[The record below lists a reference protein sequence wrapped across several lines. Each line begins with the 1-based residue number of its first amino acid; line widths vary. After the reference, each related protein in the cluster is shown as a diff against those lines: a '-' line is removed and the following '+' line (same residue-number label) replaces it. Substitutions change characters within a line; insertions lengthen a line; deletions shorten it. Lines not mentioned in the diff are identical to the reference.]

1 LYKMKITLS
10 VTLLASLVAFAFAS
24 SLADVL
30 ADIENGLNQVTAL
43 HKTIAALPDK
53 GGSLLSAFVRLVH
66 VVPVDLPL
74 MLPLSMQPLISGGI
88 SIVTALNKKTTGVN
102 VSFFPPLLIGLPQ
115 FFEYDILE
123 FTKAAI
129 RG

>member
-1 LYKMKITLS
+1 MSY
-10 VTLLASLVAFAFAS
+10 
-24 SLADVL
+24 
-30 ADIENGLNQVTAL
+30 IENGLNQVTAL